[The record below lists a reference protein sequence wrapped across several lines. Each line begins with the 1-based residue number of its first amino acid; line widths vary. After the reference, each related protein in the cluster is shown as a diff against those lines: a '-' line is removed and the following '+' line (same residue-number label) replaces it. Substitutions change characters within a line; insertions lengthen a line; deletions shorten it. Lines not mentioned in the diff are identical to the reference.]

1 MSFTRKNPTETN
13 SWKKLSE
20 HFNQIKDEH
29 LQEMFLN
36 NPERETQMSTFF
48 GDFFVDFSKNRW
60 TSETVRLFENLS
72 EELGVKESI
81 SLYFKD
87 NNFNFTENRAALH
100 TALRSNE
107 QEILLEGK
115 NIIPE
120 INEVNKKIKLFT
132 EQIISGDHKGY
143 TGKAFTDV
151 VNIGIGGSSL
161 GPKVVSNA
169 LKHYKNHLAV
179 HYVSNIDGDELEE
192 TLQLINPETTLFIIV
207 SKSFTTSETL
217 QNANSIKKWFL
228 TTAPNSA
235 VEQHFIAVSAHT
247 EKAIDFGIS
256 KNNIF
261 PMWDWVGGRFSLWS
275 AVGISVALSLGYD
288 NFSALLKGAQKTDVH
303 FKSAKLS
310 ENIPVL
316 MAFTS
321 VWYSNFFLSNL
332 QAIIPYSYYLEDFV
346 PYLEQGFME
355 SNGKSIDRNGNA
367 IEYKTGSV
375 LFGGVGSNAQHA
387 FMQLFHQGTNLI
399 ATDFIGFCQ
408 ALHGNSDHQDVLI
421 ANMFAQ
427 ANALAFGTRGNT
439 IENPY
444 KVFKGNLPS
453 TTLLIN
459 KLTPE
464 TLGGLLALYEHKIFI
479 EGLLLNIN
487 SFDQFGVELGKE
499 LSRAYINSLNEP
511 SQSDSLA
518 LQFYKNNQ

>member
-1 MSFTRKNPTETN
+1 MSFSRKNPTKTN

-20 HFNQIKDEH
+20 HYEHIKDVH
-29 LQEMFLN
+29 LQDMFSE
-36 NPERETQMSTFF
+36 NPKRETQMSTVL

-60 TSETVRLFENLS
+60 TSETIQLFEELS
-72 EELGVKESI
+72 EELDLEESI

-87 NNFNFTENRAALH
+87 NNLNFTENRAALH
-100 TALRSNE
+100 TALRSEE
-107 QEILLEGK
+107 QEVLLAGR

-120 INEVNKKIKLFT
+120 IHEVNQKIKVFT
-132 EQIISGDHKGY
+132 EQIISGNHKGH
-143 TGKAFTDV
+143 TGKAFTDI

-161 GPKVVSNA
+161 GPKVVCNA
-169 LKHYKNHLAV
+169 LKHYKNHLTT

-192 TLQLINPETTLFIIV
+192 TLRLINPETTLFIIV

-217 QNANSIKKWFL
+217 QNANSVKNWFL
-228 TTAPNSA
+228 KTEPNSA
-235 VEQHFIAVSAHT
+235 IEQHFIAVSART
-247 EKAIDFGIS
+247 EKVIDFGIS
-256 KNNIF
+256 ENNIF

-275 AVGISVALSLGYD
+275 AVGISVALSIGYD
-288 NFSALLKGAQKTDVH
+288 NFRSLLHGAQKSDTH
-303 FKSAKLS
+303 FRTAKLS

-316 MAFTS
+316 MAFSS
-321 VWYSNFFLSNL
+321 VWYSNFFLTNQ

-355 SNGKSIDRNGNA
+355 SNGKSIDRNGDL
-367 IEYKTGSV
+367 IGYKTGSI

-399 ATDFIGFCQ
+399 PTDFIGFCKS
-408 ALHGNSDHQDVLI
+408 LHGNSDHQNVLI

-427 ANALAFGTRGNT
+427 ANALAFGTRGKA

-444 KVFKGNLPS
+444 KVFKGNSPS

-464 TLGGLLALYEHKIFI
+464 TLGGLLAFYEHKIFI

-511 SQSDSLA
+511 SQNDSLA
-518 LQFYKNNQ
+518 MQFYKK